1 MEPLQKKTL
10 FLAVTLLLTL
20 GLTTPAAAKDYLY
33 VPCSN
38 YLHIIDCDTD
48 TVVKTLSYNDYII
61 GCASSND
68 GKRFYLN
75 AWRSIYVVDT
85 DKNQIIDRFEFW
97 SELNR
102 VNVASVFSVAPDG
115 KHLYMVWMVTKKKMN
130 VPRLNVLPSQFVIFD
145 MEKREVVKNYEV
157 PTNCNAAL
165 TLKDD
170 PEHVILLADDVYK
183 LNIKN
188 GEIEKV
194 KGILHPEE
202 GQPKLN
208 SLVSFNNRSP
218 GDHGLFSG
226 PAYAGEERLKILDPG
241 DSGLALGTVLDQG
254 AYVQAMQK
262 VMMAGGKPPVGA
274 PLMFYMIIDG
284 KGDVRLLEADHFAAI
299 YSSVVSPDAK
309 YLYAAMDELYKVDIK
324 TGKALG
330 FVHLERGTVY
340 SVATTADGKK
350 VMKDL
355 EVFCNFISTSVCEQ
369 QPNAMQTMFN
379 EGKRRVIL
387 RIKHML
393 IEKER
398 D

>member
-1 MEPLQKKTL
+1 MERLRKMTFFLILVL
-10 FLAVTLLLTL
+10 FLVI
-20 GLTTPAAAKDYLY
+20 GLSAPAAAKDYLY

-68 GKRFYLN
+68 GKRFYIN

-85 DKNQIIDRFEFW
+85 DKNQIIDRFDFW
-97 SELNR
+97 TELNR

-115 KHLYMVWMVTKKKMN
+115 KHLYMVWMVTKK
-130 VPRLNVLPSQFVIFD
+130 SQFVIFD

-170 PEHVILLADDVYK
+170 PDHVILLADDVYK
-183 LNIKN
+183 LNIKS

-194 KGILHPEE
+194 MGILHPEK

-208 SLVSFNNRSP
+208 ALVSFNNRSP

-226 PAYAGEERLKILDPG
+226 PAYGGEERLKILDPG
-241 DSGLALGTVLDQG
+241 DSSLAPGTVLDQA

-274 PLMFYMIIDG
+274 PLMFYLIIDG

-309 YLYAAMDELYKVDIK
+309 YLYAAMDELYKVDMK

-330 FVHLERGTVY
+330 FVPLERGTVY

-350 VMKDL
+350 VYVGPAGPDLGVYDTETMKKIGVIPLKSDG
-355 EVFCNFISTSVCEQ
+355 V
-369 QPNAMQTMFN
+369 AMN
-379 EGKRRVIL
+379 
-387 RIKHML
+387 RITK
-393 IEKER
+393 
-398 D
+398 